1 MLDAARDARS
11 FAEGRSRADLDSDR
25 MLSFALVRALEI
37 ISEAANNV
45 SAQGRAGLPAIPWAD
60 IVGLRHRVVHAYFNV
75 DLDVVW
81 QSVQVD
87 VPALI
92 GELERSVPS
101 PPPE

>member
-11 FAEGRSRADLDSDR
+11 FVEGRSRADLDSDR
-25 MLSFALVRALEI
+25 MLAFALVRALEI
-37 ISEAANNV
+37 IGEAANNV

-81 QSVQVD
+81 QIVQVD
-87 VPALI
+87 VPTLI
-92 GELERSVPS
+92 AELERSVPS